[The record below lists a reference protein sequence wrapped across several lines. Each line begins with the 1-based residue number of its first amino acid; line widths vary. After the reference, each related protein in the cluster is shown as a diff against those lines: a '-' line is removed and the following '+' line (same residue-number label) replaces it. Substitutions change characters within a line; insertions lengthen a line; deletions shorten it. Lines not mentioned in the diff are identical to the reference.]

1 MIGRALVTLGA
12 LLAWASLGRVLR
24 VEGMPHA
31 PWGLDALPIN
41 AAVATVVSLVFAASC
56 MAFVI
61 RRWEDAAAGV
71 MVVMLAAGT
80 QVMAWQWPPGMGVN
94 GATMLPGAALTAWWV
109 ARRVG
114 GAIGREDRGIEAAC
128 GLVAACYFVAMSS
141 KVATSG
147 LGWASAGNIGL
158 QIATQGYLGEPLQS
172 LRLAAAHSP
181 ILCSA
186 LGVGTLLIKGGALLF
201 VVPGARGCVV
211 ALLIGMH
218 LGISVLM
225 GLHHY
230 DWMFTA
236 VGWAAMSGTRRAQ
249 A

>member
-1 MIGRALVTLGA
+1 MIGRALVALGA

-24 VEGMPHA
+24 VPGMPHA
-31 PWGLDALPIN
+31 PWGLDALPMN
-41 AAVATVVSLVFAASC
+41 AVVATVASLMLVSSC
-56 MAFVI
+56 IAFVL
-61 RRWEDAAAGV
+61 RRWEDAAVA
-71 MVVMLAAGT
+71 MVVVLLAAGT
-80 QVMAWQWPPGMGVN
+80 QVMAWQWPAGMGVN

-114 GAIGREDRGIEAAC
+114 DVRGRENRGIEAAC
-128 GLVAACYFVAMSS
+128 GLVGAGYFVAMSS

-147 LGWASAGNIGL
+147 LAWASAGNIGL
-158 QIATQGYLGEPLQS
+158 QIATQGYLAGEPLQS
-172 LRLAAAHSP
+172 LRLAAAHSFG
-181 ILCSA
+181 LCSA
-186 LGVGTLLIKGGALLF
+186 LGVGTLLIEGGAVLF
-201 VVPGARGCVV
+201 VVTRARPWIAG
-211 ALLIGMH
+211 LLIAMH

-236 VGWAAMSGTRRAQ
+236 VGWAVVSGKRKA